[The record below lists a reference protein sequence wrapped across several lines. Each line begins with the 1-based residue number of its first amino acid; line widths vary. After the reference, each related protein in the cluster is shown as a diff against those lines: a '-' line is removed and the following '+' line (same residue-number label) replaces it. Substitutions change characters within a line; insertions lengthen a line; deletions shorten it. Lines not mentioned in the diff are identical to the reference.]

1 MTDQNTIFKK
11 NNIAKSLVIVA
22 LGVGFLSGCSN
33 KYSDPADV
41 EYDVGQSPYHKVK
54 RNETLASIAQRYN
67 MDKRELARLNGIKAP
82 YRIIVGQKLI
92 VKTLASKKTKG
103 DGFDM
108 PASEGALQTT
118 GEITVNKL
126 APLPGTQEESGAAQ
140 DPNQNGSE
148 QPFSSPAGMS
158 SSDEGMHTD
167 SEKGSPDDGK
177 TANGLPGTPKSASFY
192 SWPVKGKIIKN
203 FESGKKGQ
211 TGIKI
216 SAPMGTPVTASNNGV
231 VARAQQIQG
240 YGKLVL
246 VKHDNGFVSIY
257 AHMDSIAVKR
267 GDVVSA
273 GQKIGTVGKSGNV
286 REPQLHF
293 EIREKQGK
301 VPVDPTKFLD

>member
-1 MTDQNTIFKK
+1 MTAKNTILKK
-11 NNIAKSLVIVA
+11 RNIVKSLLIIS

-33 KYSDPADV
+33 KYMDPADV
-41 EYDVGQSPYHKVK
+41 EYDASESPYHKVK
-54 RNETLASIAQRYN
+54 RNETLASIAQKYK

-82 YRIIVGQKLI
+82 YRIIVGQKLM
-92 VKTLASKKTKG
+92 VKTFTSKKTKG
-103 DGFDM
+103 DDFDM
-108 PASEGALQTT
+108 PASEGAVQTT
-118 GEITVNKL
+118 GEIKINKL
-126 APLPGTQEESGAAQ
+126 APIPGTQEEGT
-140 DPNQNGSE
+140 NGEVTDKNTSE
-148 QPFSSPAGMS
+148 QPFSSPAGTTS
-158 SSDEGMHTD
+158 SEDNANDETEKNSTD
-167 SEKGSPDDGK
+167 EQK
-177 TANGLPGTPKSASFY
+177 TAKGLPGTPKSASFY
-192 SWPVKGKIIKN
+192 SWPVKGKVIKN

-216 SAPMGTPVTASNNGV
+216 SAPMGTPVNAANNGV

-273 GQKIGTVGKSGNV
+273 GQKLGTVGKSGNV